1 MKKFGQMSIST
12 SGHTGHGSSLPKE
25 GDGIPEADVIC
36 RRIVQES
43 TLLNC
48 EIKHSDWTMLQVM

>member
-1 MKKFGQMSIST
+1 MKKFGQISIST

-48 EIKHSDWTMLQVM
+48 EIKHYV